1 MITLQ
6 GLSQKQ
12 MVFADILWGL
22 NGREQVESFIKAL
35 PKKERAEAE
44 VVLNMMVAAVFDRI
58 DDTAIANDILNQ
70 FRI

>member
-22 NGREQVESFIKAL
+22 NGREEVESFIKAL
-35 PKKERAEAE
+35 PTKERAEAE
-44 VVLNMMVAAVFDRI
+44 VVLNMMIATVFDRV
-58 DDTAIANDILNQ
+58 DDTAQAQDILKQ